1 MKRILLAVF
10 VTLAL
15 ALGLSAPASA
25 ATADTHASCAGLAG
39 ASRAGEPG
47 VQAEVVLRV
56 VAEAHLGGFSPGA
69 VEFSGF
75 AHFHDQSVEVCL
87 D

>member
-1 MKRILLAVF
+1 MKRSFLVLIA
-10 VTLAL
+10 TLAL

-39 ASRAGEPG
+39 ASRAGAPG
-47 VQAEVVLRV
+47 AQAEVVQHV
-56 VAEAHLGGFSPGA
+56 VTEAHLGGFSPGA

>member
-1 MKRILLAVF
+1 MKRILLVVF
-10 VTLAL
+10 ATLAL

-39 ASRAGEPG
+39 ASRAGQPG
-47 VQAEVVLRV
+47 GQAEVVRDV
-56 VAEAHLGGFSPGA
+56 VTEAHLGGFSPGA

-87 D
+87 N

>member
-1 MKRILLAVF
+1 MKGTLVAVLATLL
-10 VTLAL
+10 L

-39 ASRAGEPG
+39 ASRAGQPG
-47 VQAEVVLRV
+47 AQTEVVLHV
-56 VAEAHLGGFSPGA
+56 VREAHLGGFSPGA

>member
-1 MKRILLAVF
+1 MKRSLLVLIA
-10 VTLAL
+10 TLAL
-15 ALGLSAPASA
+15 VLGVSASA
-25 ATADTHASCAGLAG
+25 SAVTASPNASCAGLAG
-39 ASRAGEPG
+39 ASRAGQPG
-47 VQAEVVLRV
+47 AQAEVVLRV
-56 VAEAHLGGFSPGA
+56 VREAHLGGFSPGA

>member
-1 MKRILLAVF
+1 MKRSLLVLIA
-10 VTLAL
+10 TLAL
-15 ALGLSAPASA
+15 VLGMSASA
-25 ATADTHASCAGLAG
+25 AATANPHASCAGLAG
-39 ASRAGEPG
+39 ASRAGQPG
-47 VQAEVVLRV
+47 AQAEVVLRV
-56 VAEAHLGGFSPGA
+56 VTEAHLGGFSPGA

>member
-39 ASRAGEPG
+39 ASRAGQPG
-47 VQAEVVLRV
+47 AQAEVVLRV
-56 VAEAHLGGFSPGA
+56 VTEAHLGGFSPGA

-87 D
+87 N

>member
-1 MKRILLAVF
+1 MKRSLLVLIA
-10 VTLAL
+10 TAAL
-15 ALGLSAPASA
+15 VLGLSATASA
-25 ATADTHASCAGLAG
+25 TIANHHASCAGLAG
-39 ASRAGEPG
+39 ASRAGDPG
-47 VQAEVVLRV
+47 AQAEVVLRV
-56 VAEAHLGGFSPGA
+56 VTEAHLGGFSPGA

>member
-1 MKRILLAVF
+1 MKQSLLVLI
-10 VTLAL
+10 TT
-15 ALGLSAPASA
+15 LGLVLGASASASA
-25 ATADTHASCAGLAG
+25 ATANPHASCAGLAG
-39 ASRAGEPG
+39 ASRAGQPG
-47 VQAEVVLRV
+47 AQAEVVLRV
-56 VAEAHLGGFSPGA
+56 VTEAHLGGFSPGA

>member
-1 MKRILLAVF
+1 MKRSLLAVLA
-10 VTLAL
+10 TLAL
-15 ALGLSAPASA
+15 VLGVSASASA
-25 ATADTHASCAGLAG
+25 ATASPNASCAGLAG
-39 ASRAGEPG
+39 ASRAGAPG
-47 VQAEVVLRV
+47 AQAEVVLRV
-56 VAEAHLGGFSPGA
+56 VTEAHLGGFSPGA

>member
-1 MKRILLAVF
+1 M
-10 VTLAL
+10 LAL

-39 ASRAGEPG
+39 TDRAGQPG
-47 VQAEVVLRV
+47 AQAEVVLFV
-56 VAEAHLGGFSPGA
+56 VTEAHIGGFSPGA

-75 AHFHDQSVEVCL
+75 AQSHDQSVEVCL
-87 D
+87 N